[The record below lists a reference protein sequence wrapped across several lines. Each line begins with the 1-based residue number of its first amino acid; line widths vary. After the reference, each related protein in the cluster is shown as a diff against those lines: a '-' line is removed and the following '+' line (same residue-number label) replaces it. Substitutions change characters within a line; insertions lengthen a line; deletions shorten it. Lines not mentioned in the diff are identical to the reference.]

1 MIQTTISTSS
11 LKNVGV
17 GQTPSSSLV
26 ADTSS
31 VIVAGNSNRTSLY
44 LFNLGK
50 EDVWISCDAAAIFGE
65 GLLLASL
72 GSMLVD
78 STSFTIGAVNGIA
91 RGGKDSVV
99 TFQEFVR

>member
-17 GQTPSSSLV
+17 GQTPTSALV

-31 VIVAGNSNRTSLY
+31 VIVSANSNRTSLY
-44 LFNLGK
+44 LFNLGR
-50 EDVWISCDAAAIFGE
+50 EDVWISCDADAIFGE
-65 GLLLASL
+65 GLLLSS

-78 STSFTIGAVNGIA
+78 ATAFTIGNVNGVV
-91 RGGKDSVV
+91 RGNKNSVI
-99 TFQEFVR
+99 TFQEFIR